1 MYMAEKTTKLADKL
15 YLLRA
20 ERRLQ
25 SKDVA
30 SVIGVEPP
38 MYSRIEKGE
47 RNIKPE
53 QLQKLAEFYHIDIE
67 ELHALWLADKV
78 CEVAIGMPAE
88 VTKKAIS
95 IVNHELE

>member
-1 MYMAEKTTKLADKL
+1 MTEKTTKLADKL

-25 SKDVA
+25 SKDIA
-30 SVIGVEPP
+30 AVIGVEPP
-38 MYSRIEKGE
+38 TYSRIEKGE

-53 QLQKLAEFYHIDIE
+53 QLQKLADFYHVDIQ

-78 CEVAIGMPAE
+78 SEVATGMTTE

-95 IVNHELE
+95 ILNKELE

>member
-1 MYMAEKTTKLADKL
+1 MADKSTKLADKL

-38 MYSRIEKGE
+38 MYSRIERGE
-47 RNIKPE
+47 RRIKLE
-53 QLQKLAEFYHIDIE
+53 QLEKLADYYQVKIE
-67 ELHALWLADKV
+67 DLHTLWLADKIN
-78 CEVAIGMPAE
+78 EAAMDMPSD

-95 IVNHELE
+95 LVNKDLK

>member
-1 MYMAEKTTKLADKL
+1 MAEKTTKLADKL

-30 SVIGVEPP
+30 AIIGVEPP
-38 MYSRIEKGE
+38 MYSRIEKGD
-47 RNIKPE
+47 RKIKPE
-53 QLQKLAEFYHIDIE
+53 QLDKLAEFYQADIE

-78 CEVAIGMPAE
+78 CEVANGVPSEI
-88 VTKKAIS
+88 TKKALS
-95 IVNHELE
+95 IVKKELE

>member
-1 MYMAEKTTKLADKL
+1 MAEKTTKLADKL

-30 SVIGVEPP
+30 AVIGVEPP

-47 RNIKPE
+47 RNIKQD
-53 QLQKLAEFYHIDIE
+53 QLQKLADFYKIDVE
-67 ELHALWLADKV
+67 ELNALWLADKV
-78 CEVAIGMPAE
+78 CEAATGMTAE

-95 IVNHELE
+95 IVNRDLE

>member
-1 MYMAEKTTKLADKL
+1 MAEKTTKLADKL

-53 QLQKLAEFYHIDIE
+53 QLQKLAEFYQIDIE

-78 CEVAIGMPAE
+78 ATGMPAE

-95 IVNHELE
+95 IVNKELE